1 MPDTMRGM
9 RKVRPNSRMAQ
20 ALGWLVGVPLAVRL
34 LLPACIW
41 VATSALYTVVP
52 TGDQGRLMGWLEAT
66 HSSLRVFVLDPPA
79 YPVDTVGASALLW
92 VLIFAAPLITTAAVA
107 DFVRATVLSG
117 EVLAQGYAGHVVVCG
132 AGEHGVVIARRAARD
147 GHKVVIL
154 DVEAA
159 HTGLIT
165 HRGFQAVVVRG
176 DMTESVDL
184 AAASVQTARHVFF
197 ASGDPLVNLR
207 GAGALRQ
214 LTTEGPEVHVLADQ
228 AVLND
233 EVLSPLALCRDD
245 IVDQFGVAARTL
257 ADLDVV
263 RAAMDGENGRPEVVI
278 IAFGRFGQALLR
290 ELQSRGPAQVS
301 VTLVDRKAKDKAL
314 VWNEQHPSSWRI
326 VGENGGDGLRWANRC
341 RPGDHPPDLVFL
353 CLDNDAMSL
362 RIATTLRRRIP
373 HLVMVL
379 RMNTELEDSE
389 GLVTCSVPRL
399 FDQALGSVLSRRNP

>member
-1 MPDTMRGM
+1 MPAMS
-9 RKVRPNSRMAQ
+9 KARPNSRMAQ
-20 ALGWLVGVPLAVRL
+20 ALGWLVSVPLAIRL
-34 LLPACIW
+34 LLPALIW
-41 VATSALYTVVP
+41 AATSALYTVVP
-52 TGDQGRLMGWLEAT
+52 TGDGGRLMGWLEAT

-79 YPVDTVGASALLW
+79 YPLDTSGASALLW
-92 VLIFAAPLITTAAVA
+92 ALIFAAPLITTAAVA

-132 AGEHGVVIARRAARD
+132 AGEHGVVIARRAARE

-154 DVEAA
+154 DLDPA
-159 HTGLIT
+159 HTGLIN

-184 AAASVQTARHVFF
+184 AAASVQTADHVFF

-207 GAGALRQ
+207 GAGALRR
-214 LTTEGPEVHVLADQ
+214 LAPDGPHVHVLADQ
-228 AVLND
+228 AVLSD
-233 EVLSPLALCRDD
+233 DVLTPLALDRDD

-257 ADLDVV
+257 ADLPLV
-263 RAAMDGENGRPEVVI
+263 RSAMDGADGRPEVVI

-290 ELQSRGPAQVS
+290 ELQTRGPAQVS
-301 VTLVDRKAKDKAL
+301 VTLVDRKAKDKAII
-314 VWNEQHPSSWRI
+314 WNEEHPSSWRI
-326 VGENGGDGLRWANRC
+326 VGDNGGDGMRWANQC
-341 RPGDHPPDLVFL
+341 RPSGHPPDLVFL

-373 HLVMVL
+373 NLVMVL
-379 RMNTELEDSE
+379 RMTTELEDSE

-399 FDQALGSVLSRRNP
+399 FDQALGTVLSRQSP